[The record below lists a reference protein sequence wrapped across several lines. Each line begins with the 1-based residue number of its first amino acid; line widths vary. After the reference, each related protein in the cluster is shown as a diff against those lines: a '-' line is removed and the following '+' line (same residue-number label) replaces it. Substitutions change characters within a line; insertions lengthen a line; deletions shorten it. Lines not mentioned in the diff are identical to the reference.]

1 MGSLSSSLKAVAE
14 LTVLTGQHLEQPLF
28 QTLPVTQFGMT
39 IWMPSISLIGI
50 FSSNEYEASHK

>member
-14 LTVLTGQHLEQPLF
+14 LTAFMGQPLEQPLF

-39 IWMPSISLIGI
+39 IWMPSILLIGSFYSDNKMTI
-50 FSSNEYEASHK
+50 

>member
-14 LTVLTGQHLEQPLF
+14 LTALTGQPLEQPLF

-39 IWMPSISLIGI
+39 IFGQ
-50 FSSNEYEASHK
+50 SHS

>member
-14 LTVLTGQHLEQPLF
+14 LTALTGQHLEQPLF

-39 IWMPSISLIGI
+39 IWMPSISLIG
-50 FSSNEYEASHK
+50 SLYSNTK